1 FSFDPRPTTR
11 HTVWSVVLG
20 GSFYWASMFCT
31 NQASVQKYMSVG
43 SLRQAKQAL
52 CIACVGLILVF
63 SINFYT
69 GLVMHSHYDTCDPLI
84 TGAVTASDQL
94 LPLYVMQV
102 LGSMRGVAGLFV
114 AGIFAASLGTVAAA
128 LNSLSAVTC
137 EDLLSAGLGIRMAP
151 SKGAFW
157 AKWLSLAY
165 GIISFA
171 LVFVVERMGGVL
183 QVALSFN
190 GMAGG
195 VTLGLFTLGM
205 CVPRAVSRGAL
216 WGAACALGLVL
227 WLGLG
232 AQIAGEPTP
241 FLPGDI
247 HGCECLN
254 ATVVVI
260 EHITK
265 SDAKSSSSIYN
276 VSYLWYSA
284 LGCMTTVIVGVIVS
298 EISRLIG
305 LETDVEP
312 THTDLLSPPAR
323 WFTSSPDAKV
333 NGTELNSASGVKIDS
348 ATGKRS
354 NYGGETNLALS
365 LDENPEVARHI

>member
-1 FSFDPRPTTR
+1 
-11 HTVWSVVLG
+11 
-20 GSFYWASMFCT
+20 
-31 NQASVQKYMSVG
+31 
-43 SLRQAKQAL
+43 
-52 CIACVGLILVF
+52 
-63 SINFYT
+63 
-69 GLVMHSHYDTCDPLI
+69 
-84 TGAVTASDQL
+84 
-94 LPLYVMQV
+94 
-102 LGSMRGVAGLFV
+102 MRGVAGLFV

-254 ATVVVI
+254 ATVVVL
-260 EHITK
+260 EHT
-265 SDAKSSSSIYN
+265 SAPSTSIYN

-284 LGCMTTVIVGVIVS
+284 LGCITTVLVGVLVS

-305 LETDVEP
+305 LDRDVEP
-312 THTDLLSPPAR
+312 THSDLLSPPAR
-323 WFTSSPDAKV
+323 WFTNASAKAQA
-333 NGTELNSASGVKIDS
+333 TELAAAEVKVDS
-348 ATGKRS
+348 TGKRLT
-354 NYGGETNLALS
+354 YGGETNLALS
-365 LDENPEVARHI
+365 LDENPQVTRHI